1 MYFTP
6 KKIFSLFL
14 FFAFMFFIY
23 PNDKIS
29 DEDIY
34 KKVYTY
40 ISKRFPKQIFNKI
53 NNNREIFFKDLN
65 VVLKNEKEDE
75 LILVDKLNFLDKS
88 YEPKNIILLYD
99 VKDRKYL
106 LERYDIYLAKIAE
119 RPLQKLAE
127 AAKKEGIEIMISS
140 GYRSYIYQANLF

>member
-14 FFAFMFFIY
+14 FFAFIFSIY

-53 NNNREIFFKDLN
+53 NNNREIFL
-65 VVLKNEKEDE
+65 
-75 LILVDKLNFLDKS
+75 
-88 YEPKNIILLYD
+88 
-99 VKDRKYL
+99 RT
-106 LERYDIYLAKIAE
+106 
-119 RPLQKLAE
+119 
-127 AAKKEGIEIMISS
+127 
-140 GYRSYIYQANLF
+140 